1 MEPTDARGHLQEPPG
16 GVWWR
21 LPPEGRGRAA
31 GGLSPGQPRL
41 HVRERLRERRIR
53 SGQGVPAVS
62 HVDRIPRPW
71 KISCP
76 PPPPT
81 KRCRTPHRVKQS
93 IHTTTYELASIIT
106 PITEGISPP
115 DLFWPFLF
123 RGAPLSHVIE
133 STRTLCVSY
142 AAHVLLHIC
151 SVFRII
157 FPPRNQK
164 TS

>member
-31 GGLSPGQPRL
+31 GGLGPGQPRL

-81 KRCRTPHRVKQS
+81 KRCRTPHRVKHKYTHYH
-93 IHTTTYELASIIT
+93 IRASFDYYT
-106 PITEGISPP
+106 DHG
-115 DLFWPFLF
+115 
-123 RGAPLSHVIE
+123 R
-133 STRTLCVSY
+133 Y
-142 AAHVLLHIC
+142 Q
-151 SVFRII
+151 
-157 FPPRNQK
+157 PPRFVLAVFVQGGPVVSRHRVH
-164 TS
+164 THALCIIRRPCFASYL